1 MLLLLQQA
9 DTRHWRKQSCH
20 YELLYRQEQAAHGQ
34 TELDHRR
41 AAEAARAADHANLER
56 VRGQQASIN
65 ERTSNDFEKRLAAAR
80 TDAVRLR
87 SQAAAAAADP
97 RLRGAVPVPRLPAAA
112 GQPDE
117 AADQDRLRL
126 ADRLTAT
133 EQAIQLDEL
142 IKWVERQSKVEAS
155 RWTIA
160 IARPGRAAHM
170 REMVQHTSFP
180 KRRNLAA
187 QRWAWAAPLMAMTAC
202 TPAGLLTSVDRLTS
216 AAEAKRVAAA
226 VPYGADIRHKLDV
239 WAPRG
244 RAAEP
249 LPVVVFFYGGGWAE
263 GSRSEY
269 GFAGAAY
276 ASKGFIAVLPDYR
289 LVPTVHFPAFV
300 EDGALA
306 VKWVRDNIARYGGD
320 PKRITL
326 AGHSAG
332 AYNAAML
339 ALDPKF
345 LRGAGV
351 DPKIIR
357 SAALLSGPYDFYPFT
372 EARGGAAFGQWKNPA
387 ETQPITFARRDAPP
401 LFLAHGTS
409 DRVVLP
415 RNAKRLAERL
425 RQEGAEVELRL
436 YPRANHVDLASSLSR
451 PFRNRTPVLDESA
464 RFLLARSR

>member
-1 MLLLLQQA
+1 M
-9 DTRHWRKQSCH
+9 
-20 YELLYRQEQAAHGQ
+20 
-34 TELDHRR
+34 
-41 AAEAARAADHANLER
+41 
-56 VRGQQASIN
+56 
-65 ERTSNDFEKRLAAAR
+65 
-80 TDAVRLR
+80 
-87 SQAAAAAADP
+87 
-97 RLRGAVPVPRLPAAA
+97 GA
-112 GQPDE
+112 
-117 AADQDRLRL
+117 
-126 ADRLTAT
+126 
-133 EQAIQLDEL
+133 
-142 IKWVERQSKVEAS
+142 
-155 RWTIA
+155 
-160 IARPGRAAHM
+160 
-170 REMVQHTSFP
+170 MVKHTSFS
-180 KRRNLAA
+180 KRRSVVG

-216 AAEAKRVAAA
+216 AGEARRVDAGVA
-226 VPYGADIRHKLDV
+226 YGTDSRHKLDI

-244 RAAEP
+244 KAAEP

-263 GSRSEY
+263 GSRGDY

-289 LVPTVHFPAFV
+289 LVPQVRFPAFV

-339 ALDPKF
+339 ALDPKY

-351 DPKIIR
+351 DPKIVR

-372 EARGGAAFGQWKNPA
+372 EPRGRAAFAQWKNPA
-387 ETQPITFARRDAPP
+387 ETQPITFARRNAPP

-415 RNAKRLAERL
+415 RNPRRLAERL
-425 RQEGAEVELRL
+425 KQEGAEVELRL
-436 YPRANHVDLASSLSR
+436 YPGANHVDLASSLSR

-464 RFLLARSR
+464 RFLLEHSR